1 VVQHRQEGEVM
12 RVLHV
17 GDTERGTAW
26 RAAVETALPQVK
38 FECWPGVERA
48 EEIRHVIAW
57 TLPDEV
63 IAALPNL
70 EVLFSVGAGIDQ
82 LDLSRL
88 PPSLRVVRMIEPGII
103 DTMADFVAMAVLAL
117 HRNLPFHLANQRA
130 GVWEWRDVP
139 PARERR
145 VGIMGLGE
153 LGQAALGALAPHG
166 FRLSGWSRS
175 PRHIAGVEC
184 HAGDS
189 GLGAFLAGA
198 EILVCLLPLTDDTRG
213 LLNAAL
219 FARLP
224 RGAALINVARGGH
237 LDQDDLLAALAS
249 GQLSAAF
256 LDVCTPEPL
265 PAGHPFWSHP
275 AIILTPHVAG
285 ITRRDSAV
293 RSLIANLRRELAGD
307 PLEGGVD
314 LSRGY

>member
-1 VVQHRQEGEVM
+1 V
-12 RVLHV
+12 
-17 GDTERGTAW
+17 
-26 RAAVETALPQVK
+26 
-38 FECWPGVERA
+38 
-48 EEIRHVIAW
+48 
-57 TLPDEV
+57 
-63 IAALPNL
+63 
-70 EVLFSVGAGIDQ
+70 
-82 LDLSRL
+82 
-88 PPSLRVVRMIEPGII
+88 
-103 DTMADFVAMAVLAL
+103 
-117 HRNLPFHLANQRA
+117 
-130 GVWEWRDVP
+130 
-139 PARERR
+139 
-145 VGIMGLGE
+145 
-153 LGQAALGALAPHG
+153 
-166 FRLSGWSRS
+166 
-175 PRHIAGVEC
+175 
-184 HAGDS
+184 
-189 GLGAFLAGA
+189 
-198 EILVCLLPLTDDTRG
+198 
-213 LLNAAL
+213 LNAAL